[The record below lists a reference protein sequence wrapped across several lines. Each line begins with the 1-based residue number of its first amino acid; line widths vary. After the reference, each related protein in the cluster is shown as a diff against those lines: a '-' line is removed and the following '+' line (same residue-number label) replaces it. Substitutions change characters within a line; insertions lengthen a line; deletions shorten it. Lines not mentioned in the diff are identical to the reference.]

1 MHCTCEGLSSM
12 RLLAG
17 RSACLNLAHRGLLG
31 ISHAAVVILDSWP
44 TVVVGHVMETKA
56 SVSHRSPINSYVAR
70 PLDRLP
76 PAPARAPASVSLG
89 SSCLPNLSPIRHHS
103 PAILPD
109 GCRSCWFAALPSS
122 PRYPESAILAHGRV
136 QPEPQH
142 RLKRLH
148 SGMSCMVADAVRGTS
163 ARVLFLTQSARIAEL
178 AYRDWWC
185 TH

>member
-76 PAPARAPASVSLG
+76 PRLLARPHLF
-89 SSCLPNLSPIRHHS
+89 P
-103 PAILPD
+103 
-109 GCRSCWFAALPSS
+109 
-122 PRYPESAILAHGRV
+122 
-136 QPEPQH
+136 
-142 RLKRLH
+142 
-148 SGMSCMVADAVRGTS
+148 S
-163 ARVLFLTQSARIAEL
+163 ARVVFQICLPSVIIPPLSYPMGAAPVGSRLFLPPTAIPNPLSWLMVVSNLSRSIA
-178 AYRDWWC
+178 
-185 TH
+185 